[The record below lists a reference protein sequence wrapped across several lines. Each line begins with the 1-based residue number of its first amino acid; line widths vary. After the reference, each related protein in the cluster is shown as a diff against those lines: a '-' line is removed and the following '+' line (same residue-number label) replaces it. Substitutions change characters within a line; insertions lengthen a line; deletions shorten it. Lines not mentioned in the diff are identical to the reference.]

1 MASHLRFH
9 NFSNITKRLTIFH
22 GVEVWQTV
30 NIFLQ
35 LVQKDDSDQLVVYRG
50 DLETHNTNYTLSESK
65 FTGVDSQGEQL
76 CLKSYHIMVDI
87 MFTNALDLY
96 DSSYRDFACC
106 AMV

>member
-50 DLETHNTNYTLSESK
+50 DLETNNINYTLSKSK
-65 FTGVDSQGEQL
+65 FTCMDRWGKNYV
-76 CLKSYHIMVDI
+76 
-87 MFTNALDLY
+87 
-96 DSSYRDFACC
+96 
-106 AMV
+106 